1 LKNNKIGE
9 VMIGTQHI
17 ETATLAGGCFWC
29 LEAVFQQTKGVLTV
43 QSGYSGGH
51 ITDPNYHQVCTGT
64 TGHAEVVQVTYN
76 SDELT
81 FSNLLEIFFEIH
93 DPTTLNQ
100 QGPDT
105 GTQYRSAIFYT
116 NENQKELS
124 EELITNLDAT
134 KKHDSH
140 IVTEVTP
147 LGIFYPAED
156 YHNDYYKLNMSQ
168 PYCQFII
175 EPKLLKFRK
184 SFPNKF
190 SNSLK

>member
-1 LKNNKIGE
+1 MVDSL
-9 VMIGTQHI
+9 HI

-29 LEAVFQQTKGVLTV
+29 LEAVFQQTKGIITV
-43 QSGYSGGH
+43 QSGYTGGH
-51 ITDPNYHQVCTGT
+51 VADPNYYQVCTGS
-64 TGHAEVVQVTYN
+64 TGHAEVVQITYN

-81 FSNLLEIFFEIH
+81 FTNLLEIFFEIH

-105 GTQYRSAIFYT
+105 GTQYRSAVFYS

-124 EELITNLDAT
+124 EKFIANLDT
-134 KKHDSH
+134 TDKYNNH

-147 LGIFYPAED
+147 LEIFYPAED
-156 YHNDYYKLNMSQ
+156 YHNDYYKLNTSQ

-175 EPKLLKFRK
+175 EPKLLKLRK
-184 SFPNKF
+184 SFP
-190 SNSLK
+190 SNLSDTF